1 MFEIE
6 YKGGNTLIIST
17 KKAIIVAD
25 PKLSVNGLKDIVIK
39 DAVEVAT
46 EARFASSGQDAKLLI
61 EGPGEYGIGDFDIRG
76 IPAQRHLDSEVD
88 EKQSTIY
95 RIEIGDVRIALIGNI
110 YEKLSDD
117 DLEEIGVID
126 IVILPVGGNG
136 YTLDATGAAG
146 IVRKIDPKLVI
157 PVHYA
162 DKALT
167 YEVPQDSLELF
178 VKELGAPV
186 ETIAKYKSKGVSSL
200 PAGLSVLELTRS

>member
-6 YKGGNTLIIST
+6 FKGGNTLVIST
-17 KKAIIVAD
+17 KKATIVAD
-25 PKLSVNGLKDIVIK
+25 PRLSINGLKDVIIK

-46 EARFASSGQDAKLLI
+46 EARFATNSQDAKLLI

-76 IPAQRHLDSEVD
+76 IPAQRHLDSEAD
-88 EKQSTIY
+88 EKISTIY
-95 RIEIGDVRIALIGNI
+95 RIETGDVRIALIGNI

-136 YTLDATGAAG
+136 YTLDGTGAAG

-162 DKALT
+162 DPALA
-167 YEVPQDSLELF
+167 YEVPQDSLEVF

-186 ETIAKYKSKGVSSL
+186 EQSAKYKSKGVMSL
-200 PAGLSVLELTRS
+200 PASLSVLELIRS

>member
-17 KKAIIVAD
+17 KKATIVAD
-25 PKLSVNGLKDIVIK
+25 PKLSINGLKDIVIK
-39 DAVEVAT
+39 DAVEIAT
-46 EARFASSGQDAKLLI
+46 EARFASNGQDAKLLI

-76 IPAQRHLDSEVD
+76 IPAQRHLDSEAD
-88 EKQSTIY
+88 EKVSTIY

-136 YTLDATGAAG
+136 YTLDGTGAAG

-162 DKALT
+162 DKALA

-186 ETIAKYKSKGVSSL
+186 ETTAKYKSKGVSSL
-200 PAGLSVLELTRS
+200 PASLSVLELTRS